1 MNLDPQDN
9 PVFKEKI
16 FTIGFTYE
24 FIINRSYYIQKLLLN
39 NKTIFEVKD
48 TEKKQRQVTYPQDTD
63 TSVVGFARNIF
74 NPQVFVAQR
83 GDKYYVDTLNALSPI
98 IFDILKRRTYGIYYL
113 SGERGKIQSE
123 IYVQQDRRREESP
136 ITWVG
141 HYSEYTLEILSDCF
155 KNYTS
160 KFNKIVEWSK
170 KFHLHNIRAG
180 LDRNYILASN
190 FTDKIINVDLNTH
203 LAGLGSRQILPI
215 ITQIF
220 YSEPND
226 VILIEEPEISLH
238 PNDQVLLHEL
248 FAEAVKEGKQIICTT
263 HSPFLVLAL
272 SKIIKKGILD
282 VDDIAVYHIRK
293 TKEGTQVE
301 LMTLN
306 EKGFIEGG
314 IPSFMKVELDLF
326 KEWSESLENEE

>member
-1 MNLDPQDN
+1 
-9 PVFKEKI
+9 
-16 FTIGFTYE
+16 
-24 FIINRSYYIQKLLLN
+24 LLN
-39 NKTIFEVKD
+39 NKTLFEVKD
-48 TEKKQRQVTYPQDTD
+48 TVGEQRKLTYPRNTNV
-63 TSVVGFARNIF
+63 TVVGYALNIL
-74 NPQVFVAQR
+74 NPRVFIPQGGVS
-83 GDKYYVDTLNALSPI
+83 KYVGALNSLSPI
-98 IFDILKRRTYGIYYL
+98 IFDILKRRTIGIYYL

-123 IYVQQDRRREESP
+123 INIQRDRRTKESP

-141 HYSEYTLEILSDCF
+141 HYSDYTLEILSDCF
-155 KNYTS
+155 KNYTN

-170 KFHLHNIRAG
+170 KFNLQNIRAG

-190 FTDKIINVDLNTH
+190 FTDKTINVDLNTH

-248 FAEAVKEGKQIICTT
+248 FAGAIKEGKQIICTT

-272 SKIIKKGILD
+272 SKIIKKGILN

-314 IPSFMKVELDLF
+314 IPSFMEVELDLF